1 MGTLDG
7 SKMFLCERILEN
19 TDFANPRF
27 KLYTFNSYLLAYQYE
42 IQIST
47 NETKMIGVKESDH
60 KMVKLMCRIFS
71 QRMLKLNFRSF
82 EDAFTF

>member
-19 TDFANPRF
+19 IDFANPRF
-27 KLYTFNSYLLAYQYE
+27 KLFTSNSYPLAYQYE
-42 IQIST
+42 IQMST
-47 NETKMIGVKESDH
+47 NETKMIGVKGSDH
-60 KMVKLMCRIFS
+60 KMVKLIFS
-71 QRMLKLNFRSF
+71 QRMLKLTFRSF